1 MQLRVE
7 RDGNHRCVYTEV
19 IDLAALG
26 ALTIRRASYVEPDRD
41 GAWWVDLSPL
51 GGPRLG
57 PFAQRSLALTA
68 EGTWLERNWLE
79 TPPAYPS
86 APSQPDPLG
95 S

>member
-26 ALTIRRASYVEPDRD
+26 ALTIRRASSVEPDRD

-51 GGPRLG
+51 GGPRLASISTEPSRPNENALAG
-57 PFAQRSLALTA
+57 QEKRMCRSL
-68 EGTWLERNWLE
+68 
-79 TPPAYPS
+79 PPN
-86 APSQPDPLG
+86 QG
-95 S
+95 MGVG